1 MQGSGLDGSM
11 RGTPCPALGSAW
23 PWVCCDAGRKE
34 GGGADNSATFA
45 SRTITYCK
53 TSGSPGPR
61 SAARPTSRS
70 CLSCFGS
77 REEVQNGHPRAT
89 RHVDSQHPGS
99 SAVARRSDNQNN
111 TIAWRLRAAGSSFF
125 WAMQLLPYQRR
136 EAMYALYSF
145 CREVD
150 DVIDGDALRPLKDV
164 LLSDWRSEILHPL
177 R

>member
-23 PWVCCDAGRKE
+23 PWVCCDAGKKE

-70 CLSCFGS
+70 CRSCFGS
-77 REEVQNGHPRAT
+77 REEVQNGHPRT
-89 RHVDSQHPGS
+89 SRHADFASSLIRAQSPVDPTIKTIQSPG
-99 SAVARRSDNQNN
+99 AC
-111 TIAWRLRAAGSSFF
+111 AAGSSFF
-125 WAMQLLPYQRR
+125 WAMQLLAHQCR
-136 EAMYALYSF
+136 EAMYALYAL
-145 CREVD
+145 CRKVD
-150 DVIDGDALRPLKDV
+150 DIADGDAPRLLKDV